1 MLCSCPRSFDE
12 VPLDDHN
19 FATISES
26 YSTWPSENGRA
37 SEATVLVS
45 RIEEAL
51 ERAQNFMDVL
61 ERELDSVKCQS
72 ESPSSSSSGSP
83 SHESSRQKQQAALLG
98 LIASQSGFLLALV
111 DECME
116 ELSCQ

>member
-12 VPLDDHN
+12 VPLDDRNNH
-19 FATISES
+19 FAAISES

-51 ERAQNFMDVL
+51 ESAQNFMDVL
-61 ERELDSVKCQS
+61 ETQMTYKL
-72 ESPSSSSSGSP
+72 
-83 SHESSRQKQQAALLG
+83 
-98 LIASQSGFLLALV
+98 FLLVERESLQVEGVKAW
-111 DECME
+111 
-116 ELSCQ
+116 